1 MLKLTAI
8 CITYKRPLALEH
20 AIESFLRQDYPNKSM
35 IILDDAGQY
44 PIMEGEGWKLVSV
57 KERFRTIG
65 EKRNASAALAPQDTD
80 VYCVWDDDDIHL
92 PWHMSGIAK
101 AMEYG
106 NFAIPTKCFVKDRQ
120 LPISL
125 VPTGRRYHS
134 SWGFTRELFERTNGY
149 PFVQS
154 GQDLDF
160 RDNAFALPDGY
171 AIRVDPLDH
180 GFEPSYVYRWGQT
193 HSRHLSGWG
202 RGQEGYE
209 KLGQDPFLD
218 VYQLNPHWDTDWLRE
233 GADV

>member
-20 AIESFLRQDYPNKSM
+20 AIESFLKQDYHNKAM

-44 PIMEGEGWKLVSV
+44 RNMEGDGWKLVTSPV
-57 KERFRTIG
+57 RYRTIG

-101 AMEYG
+101 AMEHG
-106 NFAIPTKCFVKDRQ
+106 NFAIYSECFVKDGDK
-120 LPISL
+120 PISRI
-125 VPTGRRYHS
+125 PTGRRYHS
-134 SWGFTRELFERTNGY
+134 CWGYSRELFESVRGY

-160 RDNAFALPDGY
+160 RDLAFRNGGATL
-171 AIRVDPLDH
+171 VDPISL
-180 GFEPSYVYRWGQT
+180 GFEPSYVYCWGQT
-193 HSRHLSGWG
+193 HHRHLSGFG
-202 RGQEGYE
+202 RGQGGYDS
-209 KLGQDPFLD
+209 LGNDKFYE
-218 VYQLNPHWDTDWLRE
+218 VHQLTPKWDRDWVKE
-233 GADV
+233 VQNV